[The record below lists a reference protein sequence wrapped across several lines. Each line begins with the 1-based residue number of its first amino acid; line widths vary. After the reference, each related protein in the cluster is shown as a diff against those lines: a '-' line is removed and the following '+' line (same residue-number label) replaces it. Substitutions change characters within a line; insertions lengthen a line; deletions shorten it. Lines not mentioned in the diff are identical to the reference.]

1 MMSALRFTIL
11 GVAMAIAPNGAMA
24 QTYPDRPVKVEV
36 GYVPGPTG
44 PDYAARVVTPKLS
57 ELLGQPFVVENKP
70 GASGTIAT
78 AFVANAAPDGYTLLL
93 GETAQLEIAP
103 FLFKSLPYDTLRNLT
118 PIGLITDAAGLVIV
132 SNAKTSDIKTIQDL
146 IREAK
151 ERPGAISYGTAGVG
165 SIHHIAMELFQD
177 GAAIKLNHVPFRGG
191 GESLPAFLGGQVPVL
206 IAALQTV
213 WPYVKNG
220 DVNLLAVTAGAR
232 LPAIGD
238 VPSLSEIVPGYSVES
253 QLGLLAPAGLPNP
266 ILETLSANLKKALD
280 DEALRVKLGVE
291 GTRSI
296 KWMYPSDYSKL
307 IQSNQAM
314 FQRAIK
320 IADIKPE

>member
-1 MMSALRFTIL
+1 MFSRIGLTVL
-11 GVAMAIAPNGAMA
+11 GLTMAIASSGAMA
-24 QTYPDRPVKVEV
+24 QAYPDKPVKVEV

-44 PDYAARVVTPKLS
+44 PDYAARVVAPKLS

-103 FLFKSLPYDTLRNLT
+103 FLFKNLPYDTLKSLT

-132 SNAKTSDIKTIQDL
+132 SNAKVTDIRSIHDL

-151 ERPGAISYGTAGVG
+151 ARPGSIAYGTAGVG

-177 GAAIKLNHVPFRGG
+177 GAGIKLNHVPFKGG
-191 GESLPAFLGGQVPVL
+191 GESLPAFLGGQVPIL

-220 DVNLLAVTAGAR
+220 DVNILAVTAGAR

-238 VPSLSEIVPGYSVES
+238 VPSLSEIIPGYAVES
-253 QLGLLAPAGLPNP
+253 QLGLLAPAKLPDA
-266 ILETLSANLKKALD
+266 ILETLSTNLNKALMD
-280 DEALRVKLGVE
+280 RALREKLGVE

-296 KWMYPSDYSKL
+296 KWMSPNDYSSL
-307 IQSNQAM
+307 IKSNQAM
-314 FQRAIK
+314 FRRAID
-320 IADIKPE
+320 IAGIKPE

>member
-1 MMSALRFTIL
+1 M
-11 GVAMAIAPNGAMA
+11 
-24 QTYPDRPVKVEV
+24 KVEV

-44 PDYAARVVTPKLS
+44 PDFSARVVAPKLA

-78 AFVANAAPDGYTLLL
+78 TFVTNAPADGYTLLL
-93 GETAQLEIAP
+93 GESAQLEIAP
-103 FLFKSLPYDTLRNLT
+103 FLFKNLPYNTLKNLT
-118 PIGLITDAAGLVIV
+118 PIGLMTDAAGLVIV
-132 SNAKTSDIKTIQDL
+132 SNAKTTQIKSIQDL

-151 ERPGAISYGTAGVG
+151 AHPGAISYGTAGIG

-177 GAAIKLNHVPFRGG
+177 GAGIKLNHVPFKGG

-220 DVNLLAVTAGAR
+220 DVNLLAVTAGTR
-232 LPAIGD
+232 LSAIKD
-238 VPSLSEIVPGYSVES
+238 IPSLSEIIPGYGVES
-253 QLGLLAPAGLPNP
+253 QLGLLAPAGLPKP
-266 ILETLSANLKKALD
+266 ILDKLSATLRTALED
-280 DEALRVKLGVE
+280 PDLRTRLSVE

-296 KWMYPSDYSKL
+296 KWLSPEDYGKL
-307 IQSNQAM
+307 IAANQKM
-314 FQRAIK
+314 FQRAIS
-320 IADIKPE
+320 IARIEPE

>member
-1 MMSALRFTIL
+1 MKIFSSTALACAVLSGMVT
-11 GVAMAIAPNGAMA
+11 GAVAQN
-24 QTYPDRPVKVEV
+24 YPDRPVRVEV

-44 PDYAARVVTPKLS
+44 PDFSARVVSPKLA

-78 AFVANAAPDGYTLLL
+78 TYVANAPPDGYTLLL
-93 GETAQLEIAP
+93 GESAQLEIAP

-132 SNAKTSDIKTIQDL
+132 SNARTTDIKSIQDL
-146 IREAK
+146 IRDAK
-151 ERPGAISYGTAGVG
+151 ARPAEISYGTAGVG

-177 GAAIKLNHVPFRGG
+177 GAGIKLNHVPFRGG

-213 WPYVKNG
+213 WPYVEKG
-220 DVNLLAVTAGAR
+220 DVNLLAVTASDR
-232 LPAIGD
+232 LPAISNI
-238 VPSLSEIVPGYSVES
+238 PSLSEIIPGYAVES
-253 QLGLLAPAGLPNP
+253 QLGLLGPAGLPMP
-266 ILETLSANLKKALD
+266 IREKLSTTLKA
-280 DEALRVKLGVE
+280 ALADPATHQKLSVE

-296 KWMYPSDYSKL
+296 KWLSPDDYASL
-307 IQSNQAM
+307 IARNQNA
-314 FQRAIK
+314 FKHAVE
-320 IADIKPE
+320 IAHIEAQ